1 VFPHKFEEKSKKNL
15 RVFIK
20 ESANQNIIGRLG
32 KSKGKDGKLDFP
44 SLLLSVIGEDSHF
57 EYQLTHLTQLADRL
71 IKLLTSSH
79 LSLFW

>member
-1 VFPHKFEEKSKKNL
+1 MYVCDCVFPHKFEKSKKNL

-44 SLLLSVIGEDSHF
+44 SLLLSVIGEDSH
-57 EYQLTHLTQLADRL
+57 
-71 IKLLTSSH
+71 
-79 LSLFW
+79 LSTN